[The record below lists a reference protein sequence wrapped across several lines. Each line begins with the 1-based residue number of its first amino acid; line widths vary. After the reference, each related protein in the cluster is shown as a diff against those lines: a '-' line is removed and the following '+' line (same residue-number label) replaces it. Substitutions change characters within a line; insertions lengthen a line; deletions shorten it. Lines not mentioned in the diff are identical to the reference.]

1 MILANPIERKERRL
15 GTAVRK
21 AKRLW
26 VAGGILF
33 LVTWVVIL
41 QAAAFLIDHGVMHL
55 CSLFPVSIILHN
67 KFVQSRVYPRRP
79 RGHNTQ

>member
-1 MILANPIERKERRL
+1 M
-15 GTAVRK
+15 VRK

-55 CSLFPVSIILHN
+55 CALFLVSVLLHN
-67 KFVQSRVYPRRP
+67 KFVQSRHYPR
-79 RGHNTQ
+79 